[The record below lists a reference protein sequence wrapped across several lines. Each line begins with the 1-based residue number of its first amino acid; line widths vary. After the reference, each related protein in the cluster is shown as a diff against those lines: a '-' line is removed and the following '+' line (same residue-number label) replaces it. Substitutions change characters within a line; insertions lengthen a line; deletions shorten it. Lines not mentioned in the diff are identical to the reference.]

1 MFARL
6 DQVLTGPDTSRH
18 YLSMDLG
25 DRSVR
30 LSPREC
36 RAELYGPQRH
46 TSLWTAIW
54 RQAAS
59 DARCESQNS
68 TGVGRLLVVWLAVP
82 GMNRS
87 LYRLLHQFPV
97 EQADLEQEAALGV
110 LTALDT
116 TDPNSSNTGGHLIR
130 AGVRRMWSHAVRGRK
145 EVPVLDL
152 ARFARIR
159 NAVPVLTEEQR
170 SPVGGWELH
179 ITPPADPAGLSASLR
194 FTQSRRRIEGERLG
208 ALAHGAGLSRLV
220 FRARRHEEEELIGT
234 LTLRPAEGRR

>member
-6 DQVLTGPDTSRH
+6 GQVLTGPDAARH
-18 YLSMDLG
+18 HLTVDLG

-30 LSPREC
+30 LSPQEC
-36 RAELYGPQRH
+36 RTKLYGPER
-46 TSLWTAIW
+46 TATLWTAIW
-54 RQAAS
+54 RQAAA
-59 DARCESQNS
+59 DARCGSRNS
-68 TGVGRLLVVWLAVP
+68 TDVGRLLAVWLAVP
-82 GMNRS
+82 GMNRN
-87 LYRLLHQFPV
+87 LYRLLHEFPV
-97 EQADLEQEAALGV
+97 ERADLEAEAALGV

-116 TDPNSSNTGGHLIR
+116 TDPNASNTGGHLIR
-130 AGVRRMWSHAVRGRK
+130 AGVRQMWSHSVRGRK

-234 LTLRPAEGRR
+234 LTLRPAGGRR